1 MTENLIEFKSEQDRP
16 VLRDLMGDEQPNIV
30 RIGTTG
36 SGDFV
41 YIGPASDL
49 YGEKLW
55 HINRDMKKVHDQ
67 KEIRG
72 RMAHDREA
80 ELIRTGKKT
89 APKGGLPEF
98 RKTEFVPLLDR
109 KVISAYDGDVE
120 KHRVYIVEGFE
131 KLVDYNPPMSTDAK
145 ELNTERSIEL
155 IEGVYRNSLNNLAKA
170 YRRLLRAKTIK
181 EMMYAAED
189 VQKEEGWLKMDTWEI
204 LNGSAEGMIRTARQ
218 IVEKEICR
226 AIVKR
231 PDEKYGHM
239 TNVSNSLPALQK
251 HVGGYIETVTLW
263 PDATIICNE
272 EARLKDLPYNCTIEG
287 VDFYGTIIVI
297 GINDEDFTN
306 LPEGFAWSDWKRMIE
321 EGKDADKR

>member
-1 MTENLIEFKSEQDRP
+1 MTENLIEFKSEQNRP

-36 SGDFV
+36 SGGFV

-49 YGEKLW
+49 YGGKLW

-67 KEIRG
+67 KEIRN
-72 RMAHDREA
+72 RMAHDKKA
-80 ELIRTGKKT
+80 ELIRTGKKP

-131 KLVDYNPPMSTDAK
+131 KLVDYNPDLQTDPEK
-145 ELNTERSIEL
+145 LDNDGVRET
-155 IEGVYRNSLNNLAKA
+155 IEGVYNNSLNNLAKA

-189 VQKEEGWLKMDTWEI
+189 VQKEEGWLKLDTWGI
-204 LNGSAEGMIRTARQ
+204 LNGSAEGVIRTTRQ
-218 IVEKEICR
+218 IVEKEIR
-226 AIVKR
+226 
-231 PDEKYGHM
+231 
-239 TNVSNSLPALQK
+239 
-251 HVGGYIETVTLW
+251 
-263 PDATIICNE
+263 E
-272 EARLKDLPYNCTIEG
+272 EQ
-287 VDFYGTIIVI
+287 
-297 GINDEDFTN
+297 
-306 LPEGFAWSDWKRMIE
+306 
-321 EGKDADKR
+321 EGKDADHR